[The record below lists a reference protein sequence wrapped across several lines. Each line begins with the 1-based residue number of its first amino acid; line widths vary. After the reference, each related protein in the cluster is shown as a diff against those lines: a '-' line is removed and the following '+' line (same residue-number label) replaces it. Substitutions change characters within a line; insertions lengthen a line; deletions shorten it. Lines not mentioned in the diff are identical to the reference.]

1 MTFSSTDRLLLAQ
14 RQLANRPHD
23 LETLMTYA
31 PTANLLEVN
40 VGAQSLSFLVLDED
54 GSTFAMALGDNPVLF
69 SADEIATTRNVQLDP
84 AKYAHEVDWD
94 FYAIDTGAFDSE
106 KIMIADENAQE
117 ITDFLNEHA
126 PNSSVKPG
134 HKEVIFWHQKRIDE
148 TLVSVGTLVK
158 WRTGQIM
165 FASIAT
171 HSDYRGRGVAQE
183 LVREMLSRIRS
194 QGVSRVG
201 LGVFAKNVSAKRAY
215 EKVGFELIN
224 EFSSYKPL

>member
-1 MTFSSTDRLLLAQ
+1 
-14 RQLANRPHD
+14 
-23 LETLMTYA
+23 
-31 PTANLLEVN
+31 
-40 VGAQSLSFLVLDED
+40 
-54 GSTFAMALGDNPVLF
+54 
-69 SADEIATTRNVQLDP
+69 
-84 AKYAHEVDWD
+84 
-94 FYAIDTGAFDSE
+94 
-106 KIMIADENAQE
+106 MISDENAQE

-165 FASIAT
+165 IASIAT
-171 HSDYRGRGVAQE
+171 HSDYRGRGLAQE
-183 LVREMLSRIRS
+183 LVREMLARIRS